1 MNIGDIAK
9 RAGVSRAAVSRYF
22 NNGYIS
28 EEKKEAIRKVVEE
41 TGYRPSIQ
49 AQTLRTKKTRLVGVI
64 LPKIDSAAIGNVVA
78 GILAVLNESGYQLL
92 LADTQNNLKKELE
105 YLNIFNEKQVDGVIF
120 IATVFTQE
128 HTEKYECSGGHS
140 RSEAGGISLCLS

>member
-128 HTEKYECSGGHS
+128 HN
-140 RSEAGGISLCLS
+140 